1 MDVFLT
7 TNLLETAFS
16 AKKPTHIILFSCDGD
31 YAEAIKSAVK
41 NPNIFITI
49 IATPPVKEIEKNTLS
64 TRLKML
70 RREIPNQF
78 ELISIVTIQKHIS

>member
-1 MDVFLT
+1 MQKCHHKNRV
-7 TNLLETAFS
+7 
-16 AKKPTHIILFSCDGD
+16 KILH
-31 YAEAIKSAVK
+31 AEAIKSAVK

-49 IATPPVKEIEKNTLS
+49 IATPPVKEIEKNTRS